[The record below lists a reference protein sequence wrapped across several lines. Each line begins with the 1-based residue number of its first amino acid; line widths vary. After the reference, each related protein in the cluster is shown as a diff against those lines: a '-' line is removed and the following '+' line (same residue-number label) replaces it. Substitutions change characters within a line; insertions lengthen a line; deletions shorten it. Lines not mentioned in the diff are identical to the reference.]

1 MLALY
6 TIATSTVT
14 TWLQRNAGIIA
25 ACALV
30 VSAVTAT
37 VQVLNFLRD
46 RRDVKIYTRRE
57 METFDIDGV
66 EVGGQ
71 MQTLVIVANDGRR
84 PFTITRVIARGLFP
98 KGGFISLNCFP
109 QLPVELTEGQRLAAL
124 ADEDVIDLA
133 EVEAWEVEDAA
144 GHPYRQN
151 VAPWAARLR
160 SRLRMWWIKP
170 APKSI

>member
-1 MLALY
+1 MLAIN

-14 TWLQRNAGIIA
+14 SWLQSNAGIIA
-25 ACALV
+25 VCALI

-57 METFDIDGV
+57 METFDIDGE

-84 PFTITRVIARGLFP
+84 PFTITRVIARRLFP
-98 KGGFISLNCFP
+98 KGGFICLDCFP
-109 QLPVELTEGQRLAAL
+109 QLPVQLTEGQRLAAL
-124 ADEDVIDLA
+124 ADEDLIDLA
-133 EVEAWEVEDAA
+133 EVEAWEVEDAV
-144 GHPYRQN
+144 GHIYREN
-151 VAPWAARLR
+151 VAPWGARQL
-160 SRLRMWWIKP
+160 SRLRMWIHRLS
-170 APKSI
+170 A